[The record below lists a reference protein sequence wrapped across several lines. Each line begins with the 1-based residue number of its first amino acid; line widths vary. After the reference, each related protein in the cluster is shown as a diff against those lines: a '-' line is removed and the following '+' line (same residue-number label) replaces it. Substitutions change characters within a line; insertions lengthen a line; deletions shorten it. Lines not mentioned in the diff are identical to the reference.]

1 MSSPVSYKVGKKN
14 HAYIYIYIIYWS
26 QKAVLI
32 IRTILYIPLK
42 HANCEWQTVE
52 FDKLFWIA
60 TAGEKDRQTELESEI
75 VCKNVKA
82 CMCVSACRCRHYKCL
97 DIQQLQK
104 QPIASSNHGHKSYP
118 VKEYCMMLQT
128 LHVHIRKLYSSDY
141 AHIVYDLP
149 WMIYILN
156 QFTRTASLVY
166 MKEIYCMSGY
176 HFKGRSLV
184 HSDSDSSEYWCTAI
198 GTMPYRWCH
207 FYPGY
212 WSVHAKPN
220 TSYCLLHRE
229 IIQSHGPSVVHL
241 HTYIYRLYSSAF
253 YQTCMQ

>member
-1 MSSPVSYKVGKKN
+1 MYSHACCISMCSYEQSSFIQSWQKN

-82 CMCVSACRCRHYKCL
+82 CMCVSAFRCRHYKCL

-104 QPIASSNHGHKSYP
+104 QPIASSNHGHESYP
-118 VKEYCMMLQT
+118 VKEY
-128 LHVHIRKLYSSDY
+128 
-141 AHIVYDLP
+141 IV
-149 WMIYILN
+149 
-156 QFTRTASLVY
+156 
-166 MKEIYCMSGY
+166 
-176 HFKGRSLV
+176 
-184 HSDSDSSEYWCTAI
+184 WC
-198 GTMPYRWCH
+198 YRLC
-207 FYPGY
+207 
-212 WSVHAKPN
+212 
-220 TSYCLLHRE
+220 
-229 IIQSHGPSVVHL
+229 
-241 HTYIYRLYSSAF
+241 TYIYVSYTAQIML
-253 YQTCMQ
+253 T

>member
-1 MSSPVSYKVGKKN
+1 M
-14 HAYIYIYIIYWS
+14 HIYIYIIYWS

-156 QFTRTASLVY
+156 QFTRTAIALFIWRKYTAWVDITSRDVHWY
-166 MKEIYCMSGY
+166 IVIVI
-176 HFKGRSLV
+176 HRSIDAL
-184 HSDSDSSEYWCTAI
+184 
-198 GTMPYRWCH
+198 P
-207 FYPGY
+207 
-212 WSVHAKPN
+212 
-220 TSYCLLHRE
+220 
-229 IIQSHGPSVVHL
+229 
-241 HTYIYRLYSSAF
+241 
-253 YQTCMQ
+253 